1 MKSVQGHF
9 RGACIQTFLGNY
21 EMGAVQNAES
31 VFEKSI
37 CTQTTAFLLH
47 RFRHFLEIM
56 TSVQGHFPPTRI
68 SGVPGNSEIGAGPF
82 PLHRFQH
89 FLELLKFGPRQTS

>member
-1 MKSVQGHF
+1 
-9 RGACIQTFLGNY
+9 
-21 EMGAVQNAES
+21 MGAVQNAES

-47 RFRHFLEIM
+47 RFQHFLEILK
-56 TSVQGHFPPTRI
+56 SVQGHFPPTRI

-82 PLHRFQH
+82 PPTPVSAFPGTSEIWCEKSVYP
-89 FLELLKFGPRQTS
+89 FKKF